1 MDQFR
6 IYDIIEDLRKEG
18 KSFCV
23 STVIRTA
30 DTTSAK
36 AGCKA
41 VVTSD
46 GDIYGHVGGN
56 CVQSALRKA
65 GLAAMEI
72 GKMRMIRIKPAACV
86 DSLHDN
92 DGVRIYKSGCPSGG
106 TVDLLIE
113 PCKLAPV
120 LVVYGNT
127 PIGRAI
133 AEHGKM
139 AGYRVVTS
147 REMGFAG
154 GFHQFDGATANVQ
167 VTSGDFAVVAS
178 QGIKDL
184 EYLRAA
190 LASPARRVSMVASR
204 RKAAAL
210 MTTLIAEGMDKSSV
224 ERLKSPAGIDLKGID
239 PHEIALSVLAEI
251 VLWRNSDRSMEIG
264 EFEVAS

>member
-1 MDQFR
+1 MDQFQ

-46 GDIYGHVGGN
+46 GDIFGHVGGH
-56 CVQSALRKA
+56 CVQSALKKA

-72 GKMRMIRIKPAACV
+72 GRVRMIRVKPAANV
-86 DSLHDN
+86 DSLHDE

-113 PCKLAPV
+113 PCRLPPI
-120 LVVYGNT
+120 LIVYGNT
-127 PIGRAI
+127 PIAKAI

-139 AGYRVVTS
+139 AGYRMITS
-147 REMGFAG
+147 KDMGFTEG
-154 GFHQFDGATANVQ
+154 YHQFDGTTAKMQ
-167 VTSGDFAVVAS
+167 ISSGDFAVVAS
-178 QGIKDL
+178 QGIRDL

-190 LASPARRVSMVASR
+190 LASPAHRVSMVASR
-204 RKAAAL
+204 QKATAL
-210 MTTLIAEGMDKSSV
+210 MTALIAEGMEKSSV

-251 VLWRNSDRSMEIG
+251 VLWRNSDRNKEIG
-264 EFEVAS
+264 EFEV